1 MGVVGDPVEH
11 LSDLT
16 KVLILEKIFAFWDD
30 GATDLAQA
38 LNLGH
43 PPLKGQFSVPQS
55 EFC

>member
-30 GATDLAQA
+30 GELSIDNTLDAQ
-38 LNLGH
+38 
-43 PPLKGQFSVPQS
+43 PI
-55 EFC
+55 